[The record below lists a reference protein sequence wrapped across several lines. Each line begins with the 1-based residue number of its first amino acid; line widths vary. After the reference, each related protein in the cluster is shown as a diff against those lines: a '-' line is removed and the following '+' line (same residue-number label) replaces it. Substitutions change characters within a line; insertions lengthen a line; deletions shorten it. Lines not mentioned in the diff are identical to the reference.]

1 LPYASSHFVAE
12 NYVPAGRDVWIA
24 GRMFPTPEPD
34 QVVDVALPGNYVLTD
49 GFRQLKG
56 SVDAGP
62 VADHWHLDRGVHHL
76 KAAGGVPVA
85 LVWER
90 AFDRGW
96 RPVTLQQGG

>member
-1 LPYASSHFVAE
+1 
-12 NYVPAGRDVWIA
+12 VPAGRDVWIA

-85 LVWER
+85 LVWEQ